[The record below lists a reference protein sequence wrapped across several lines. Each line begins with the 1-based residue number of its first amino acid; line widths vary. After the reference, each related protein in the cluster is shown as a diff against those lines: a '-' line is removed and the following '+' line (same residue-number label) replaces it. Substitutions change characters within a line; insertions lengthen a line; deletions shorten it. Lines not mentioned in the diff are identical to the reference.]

1 MNFNLVK
8 QESVMN
14 FNKTLIASALAGAF
28 ILSGTVQAS
37 PGDADNYKLVSM
49 TPNNPYVNVTINY
62 SGALGPTRSNLGAHA
77 GLFNLV
83 NAHEPPNPGLDFKAF
98 CVDIF
103 NTVSIGSTYYMFETN
118 DPFSVSPAW
127 SALTLDR
134 VSYLFDNYANNI
146 TGNEAAFQI
155 ALWEIINE
163 ADGVTL
169 GLESGDLRI
178 TSISNDAAK
187 TQAISWLS
195 DVDANGSGYGSSK
208 FYDFSFY
215 QPNPEN
221 KDIDPFQTVM
231 TWADK
236 DPGCVPGQGCPAE
249 VPEPASL
256 ALLLSGLLGLG
267 FMRRKVS

>member
-1 MNFNLVK
+1 
-8 QESVMN
+8 MN
-14 FNKTLIASALAGAF
+14 FNKTLIAGVLTGAF
-28 ILSGTVQAS
+28 ILSGTAQAN

-62 SGALGPTRSNLGAHA
+62 NGTLGPARNNLGAHA

-83 NAHEPPNPGLDFKAF
+83 NAHEPPNPELDFKAF

-118 DPFSVSPAW
+118 DPFSISPAW
-127 SALTLDR
+127 STLTLDR
-134 VSYLFDNYANNI
+134 ISYLFDNHANDI

-163 ADGVTL
+163 ADGASLDL
-169 GLESGDLRI
+169 GSGDLKI
-178 TSISNDAAK
+178 TNISNDAAK
-187 TQAISWLS
+187 AQATSWLN
-195 DVDANGSGYGSSK
+195 DVGTNGSGYGSSK
-208 FYDFSFY
+208 LYDFSFY
-215 QPNPEN
+215 QPNPES

-231 TWADK
+231 TWTDK

-256 ALLLSGLLGLG
+256 ALLLSGLLGFG